1 MPDPRDLTP
10 TRSVHLELRD
20 ERRMVREGYGF
31 LDEKRIMLA
40 SEILDQLR
48 HYDAGFRRYTDC
60 QAEAAAALGAAAARH
75 GLDGL
80 AVYPARDVREATL
93 EIDNRRFLGVAQIA
107 AKWDDTAAGATYAPV
122 NPSPEARHCA
132 ALFARLL
139 GHAAELAAIAGNLRR
154 LAAEY
159 GRTERRARALENVVL
174 PEIDESVRFVGE
186 QLDAVDQE
194 EAIRVRFA
202 GAGNNR

>member
-1 MPDPRDLTP
+1 MPDARDLTP

-40 SEILDQLR
+40 SEILVQLR
-48 HYDAGFRRYTDC
+48 QYDAGFRRYSDC
-60 QAEAAAALGAAAARH
+60 QAEAAAALAAAAARH

-80 AVYPARDVREATL
+80 SVYPMRDLAEATL
-93 EIDNRRFLGVAQIA
+93 EIKNRRFLGVAQIT
-107 AKWDDTAAGATYAPV
+107 AKWNDTAAAATYSPL
-122 NPSPEARHCA
+122 NPSREARHCA
-132 ALFARLL
+132 DLFARLL

-174 PEIDESVRFVGE
+174 PEIDESVRFIGE
-186 QLDAVDQE
+186 QLDAFEQE
-194 EAIRVRFA
+194 EAIRVRYA
-202 GAGNNR
+202 GVDNDF